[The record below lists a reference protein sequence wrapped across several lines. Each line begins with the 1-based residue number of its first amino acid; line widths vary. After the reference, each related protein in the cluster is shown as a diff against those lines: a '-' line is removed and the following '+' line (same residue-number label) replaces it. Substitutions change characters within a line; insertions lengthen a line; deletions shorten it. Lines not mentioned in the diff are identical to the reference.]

1 MVENSRQHLRESIN
15 LLVQANLAVRS
26 QLVDNERLLAEALA
40 QIDAGVAVEDILS
53 AMPTVEERTANIE
66 AVQKFYA
73 RRSDVRAAAI
83 RAALDEGTNVSELAE
98 AFGLPHETIVSHAVE
113 AASEVDHR

>member
-1 MVENSRQHLRESIN
+1 MADARQHLKDSIN
-15 LLVQANLAVRS
+15 GLIEANLAVRS
-26 QLVDNERLLAEALA
+26 QLVENERLLREALA

-53 AMPTVEERTANIE
+53 AMPTVEERTANLE

-83 RAALDEGTNVSELAE
+83 RAALDEGTNVSDLAE
-98 AFGLPHETIVSHAVE
+98 AFGFPHETIVSQVVE
-113 AASEVDHR
+113 AASDVDPR